1 MLKLLS
7 LLVIYGFLALWAMEQ
22 ITGVYLI
29 GYPET
34 VMTARA
40 LGICLKTIQVER
52 L

>member
-1 MLKLLS
+1 MLVLLS
-7 LLVIYGFLALWAMEQ
+7 LLVIYGIFALWSMEQ
-22 ITGVYLI
+22 ITGVYWI

-40 LGICLKTIQVER
+40 LGICLKTIQVGR